1 VLLVYTDGSVR
12 PLSYEIDAA
21 TWLNL
26 ALIND
31 GNVVTTE

>member
-1 VLLVYTDGSVR
+1 VR

-26 ALIND
+26 ALISD
-31 GNVVTTE
+31 GNVVTSE